1 VLIGGPAE
9 PARSQAQ
16 KAIRQA
22 TKRPGAVGARK
33 GILPQRRP
41 QKRAP
46 AGNAQAAAVNNL
58 VMRLM
63 QMPPDRR
70 REFLQSN
77 ERLRQLPVGSRA
89 AIERRLKQIDEM
101 PEDER
106 ELLIQRY
113 QLFSRLGPNQQ
124 ATARSLY
131 EDWQSMPR
139 ERRQEMTEAVRRL
152 RQTPAAEREQALGAQ
167 RFQRRFSKQE
177 QEMVRQLLKMTP
189 PQAPSSA
196 RP

>member
-1 VLIGGPAE
+1 
-9 PARSQAQ
+9 
-16 KAIRQA
+16 
-22 TKRPGAVGARK
+22 
-33 GILPQRRP
+33 
-41 QKRAP
+41 
-46 AGNAQAAAVNNL
+46 VNNL